1 MCRYTKA
8 PETQTALVLNSGGKG
23 KANFSLLPS
32 TYYVRVLVL
41 PARLTSDSRHHFFE
55 EGSRFLLFHTSVA
68 GGSHRVRIRTTIIAE
83 YAPYILD
90 FQLYTYLVGK
100 DGSFG

>member
-41 PARLTSDSRHHFFE
+41 PASLASDSRHHFLE
-55 EGSRFLLFHTSVA
+55 EGNAFSSDPFLGCRRLS
-68 GGSHRVRIRTTIIAE
+68 SSS
-83 YAPYILD
+83 D
-90 FQLYTYLVGK
+90 
-100 DGSFG
+100 

>member
-23 KANFSLLPS
+23 KANFSFLPS

-41 PARLTSDSRHHFFE
+41 PELAH
-55 EGSRFLLFHTSVA
+55 
-68 GGSHRVRIRTTIIAE
+68 IRKLKE
-83 YAPYILD
+83 LRK
-90 FQLYTYLVGK
+90 LR
-100 DGSFG
+100 S